1 VQDLVIREFLLMF
14 EPFAPFITEE
24 LWHLLGYG
32 AEKSFLQETR
42 IETAAGLVAL
52 FAKRGV
58 TVDSAATG
66 RVEQL
71 KQFST
76 LARELKADQS
86 VAQKRDVKFFV
97 LAGQPEWHALEKN
110 LGKLARLVG
119 AAEIAR
125 TTEKLSLPATVTP
138 LGTLFL
144 DTGVKVDPTAERA
157 RLTKEIQALAK
168 HIAGTEA
175 RLANEAFTSKAPP
188 AVLEGARKQLA
199 DQQSK
204 RAELE
209 RLLAAVQ

>member
-1 VQDLVIREFLLMF
+1 VQDFVIREFLLMF

-42 IETAAGLVAL
+42 IETSAGLVAL

-58 TVDSAATG
+58 TVDAAATG

-86 VAQKRDVKFFV
+86 VAQKRDVKFFA

-110 LGKLARLVG
+110 LSKLTRLVG
-119 AAEIAR
+119 AAEISR
-125 TTEKLSLPATVTP
+125 TTEKLSLPATVTS

-144 DTGVKVDPTAERA
+144 DTGVRVDPAAERA
-157 RLTKEIQALAK
+157 RLTKEIHALNK
-168 HIAGTEA
+168 HIVGTEA
-175 RLANEAFTSKAPP
+175 RLSNEAFTSKAPP

-199 DQQSK
+199 DQQTK